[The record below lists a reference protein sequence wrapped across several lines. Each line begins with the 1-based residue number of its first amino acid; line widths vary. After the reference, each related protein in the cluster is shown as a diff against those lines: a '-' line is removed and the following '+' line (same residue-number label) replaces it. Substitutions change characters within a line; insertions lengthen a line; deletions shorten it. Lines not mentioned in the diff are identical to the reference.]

1 VETQAADRDNGPGFG
16 NVVDDVGDTNQTDQG
31 GSVRCALVVD
41 DTRNRNRFR
50 RTALCIRDGA
60 PGLAAACLE
69 APANPSER
77 LARSSR
83 ARRKARRL
91 YDRLDYRRLR

>member
-1 VETQAADRDNGPGFG
+1 VQTQAADRDNGPRFV
-16 NVVDDVGDTNQTDQG
+16 NVDDDVGDTNQTDQG
-31 GSVRCALVVD
+31 GSARCALVVD
-41 DTRNRNRFR
+41 ETRNRNRFR
-50 RTALCIRDGA
+50 RKALCIRDGA
-60 PGLAAACLE
+60 PGFAATCLE
-69 APANPSER
+69 GSANPPER